1 MQARTMY
8 IISKADP
15 IKYILSR
22 PVLHGWLV
30 KWEVILEQ
38 YELANV
44 SQKTTKGQV
53 PANFLADHP
62 VSNDWELND
71 DLLREEVFFED
82 VLLPREM
89 FLMMLR
95 DGMVPE

>member
-1 MQARTMY
+1 ML
-8 IISKADP
+8 D
-15 IKYILSR
+15 
-22 PVLHGWLV
+22 
-30 KWEVILEQ
+30 
-38 YELANV
+38 N
-44 SQKTTKGQV
+44 
-53 PANFLADHP
+53 
-62 VSNDWELND
+62 WELND